1 MIEHIERA
9 PVTVYKVRCM
19 VCGECWT
26 RAAHSREE
34 IEEYLRMRDVCVRG
48 RHVYEHGRMIDNVR
62 VTVWS

>member
-1 MIEHIERA
+1 MWRMLDTGGA
-9 PVTVYKVRCM
+9 
-19 VCGECWT
+19 
-26 RAAHSREE
+26 SREE